1 MALLLHRCRLGVA
14 LRDDQPPER
23 AAILARDV
31 LPGRKAFV
39 IAEPDDPSR
48 LGLCE
53 EDAPSI
59 LGHSHV
65 VELGPSLSVDA
76 DGRTQI
82 HILGLEPLGPHVVPP
97 VEKARL
103 PLLQRTLEPPIL
115 RQVDVVRNPLEIVD
129 ARHHALLRSN
139 SARSPVPYT
148 RSAPRGPTA
157 FGR

>member
-14 LRDDQPPER
+14 LRDDQPAER
-23 AAILARDV
+23 AAILARDI

-39 IAEPDDPSR
+39 IAESDDPFR

-53 EDAPSI
+53 EDAPPI

-82 HILGLEPLGPHVVPP
+82 HILGLEPLGPQVVPP
-97 VEKARL
+97 FGKARV
-103 PLLQRTLEPPIL
+103 PRQERTLGPTIL
-115 RQVDVVRNPLEIVD
+115 RQVDVFRNPLEIID
-129 ARHHALLRSN
+129 ACHHALLRSN